1 MEELN
6 FKDVLTIIWRKKISI
21 IAIITISIIIGS
33 VYTFKYT
40 TPHYKSSASVI
51 LGKVSS
57 ASNGEV
63 LESEKDI
70 TMSDLNLNSSLIDT
84 YSELVRSRSIME
96 SVSQRLNHTISVDSL
111 MESVSVA
118 RVGSSDLLQVT
129 ATNNDPVIAKNIV
142 TEVVDVFSEYVKEI
156 YKIEN
161 VYIID

>member
-21 IAIITISIIIGS
+21 IVIITISIIIGS

-40 TPHYKSSASVI
+40 TPRYKSSASVI

-96 SVSQRLNHTISVDSL
+96 SVSQR
-111 MESVSVA
+111 
-118 RVGSSDLLQVT
+118 
-129 ATNNDPVIAKNIV
+129 
-142 TEVVDVFSEYVKEI
+142 
-156 YKIEN
+156 
-161 VYIID
+161 